1 MKSRDQTSVLLSV
14 LCIKLKLVDQLY
26 NYIFP
31 EIAEP
36 APIVNEAYAKRL
48 EGSAIYLA
56 LKLSGGSRKTVD
68 HAGGYGRKKR
78 QAITFEEEAIMQQI
92 FPGL

>member
-1 MKSRDQTSVLLSV
+1 MTHKWRCIATKICDQVKELASNFLFFS
-14 LCIKLKLVDQLY
+14 
-26 NYIFP
+26 

>member
-1 MKSRDQTSVLLSV
+1 MWPFKRTGLYFYFLS
-14 LCIKLKLVDQLY
+14 
-26 NYIFP
+26 

-78 QAITFEEEAIMQQI
+78 QSITFEEEAIMQQI